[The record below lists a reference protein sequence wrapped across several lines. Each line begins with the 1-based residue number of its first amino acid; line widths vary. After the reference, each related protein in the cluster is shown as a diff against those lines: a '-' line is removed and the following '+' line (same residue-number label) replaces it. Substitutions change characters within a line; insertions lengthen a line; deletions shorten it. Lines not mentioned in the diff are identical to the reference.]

1 MNSRGREAPPAVPTI
16 APFGMT
22 REEAIRHLEACRKSG
37 QFLLLKLGAYIEA
50 CHGAVTCVTGL
61 LKITTP

>member
-37 QFLLLKLGAYIEA
+37 QFLLLKLGA
-50 CHGAVTCVTGL
+50 
-61 LKITTP
+61 

>member
-22 REEAIRHLEACRKSG
+22 REEAIRHLKVCHESDRIP
-37 QFLLLKLGAYIEA
+37 LLKLGAYIEV
-50 CHGAVTCVTGL
+50 CHGAVTCMTGL